1 VRHRAGGD
9 DAGGLADGGIP
20 LTLLLGLLCG
30 LVNAALI
37 HYTGISPLVIT
48 LGTLYL
54 YGGGALLLSGMAGR
68 RVMKALAVSRT
79 ALPPSPT

>member
-1 VRHRAGGD
+1 MQAGWRCCH
-9 DAGGLADGGIP
+9 P

-37 HYTGISPLVIT
+37 HYTGISPLDIT

-54 YGGGALLLSGMAGR
+54 YGGGRCCSPAWRGATGYEGIG
-68 RVMKALAVSRT
+68 ASRT
-79 ALPPSPT
+79 AYHLR